1 MVRPDDGF
9 KYYFYVI
16 IYVDGV
22 MVIHHDTDSVIRRID
37 KYFKLKGTSIGGP
50 DIYLGTKSKN
60 MRLDN
65 GIWAWA
71 DISERY
77 VKELVAS
84 VEKYLAEVADSH

>member
-37 KYFKLKGTSIGGP
+37 KYFKLKGTSIG
-50 DIYLGTKSKN
+50 LH
-60 MRLDN
+60 
-65 GIWAWA
+65 A
-71 DISERY
+71 DR
-77 VKELVAS
+77 
-84 VEKYLAEVADSH
+84 